1 MAGNKPGDMASKATD
16 TCLDNKSMH
25 TRTIFLL
32 FLCSYA
38 LLDCPGLRAQDS
50 LLLRESVQKWQ
61 NATAYTLEVAR
72 AMPWEYY
79 DFKPVEEEFTFA
91 QQLEHMAG
99 NMQWLAGKYLRGQ
112 AFTHPLLEQTTR
124 TPEES
129 LSLLEISLAFAEET
143 LAHYPADSLN
153 KVHDFFAGPLS
164 SRQLIHLLHDHH
176 THHRGQLIVYLRLK
190 GIRPPRYRGW

>member
-1 MAGNKPGDMASKATD
+1 MNTSQF
-16 TCLDNKSMH
+16 
-25 TRTIFLL
+25 FLL
-32 FLCSYA
+32 LCCCA
-38 LLDCPGLRAQDS
+38 LFVCPELRAQDS

-61 NATAYTLEVAR
+61 NAAAYTLEVAE
-72 AMPWEYY
+72 AMPLAYY
-79 DFKPVEEEFTFA
+79 DFRPVEEEFTFA

-112 AFTHPLLEQTTR
+112 AFAHPLLEQPTR

-129 LSLLEISLAFAEET
+129 LSLLRISLAFAAET
-143 LAHYPADSLN
+143 LMQYPADSLN
-153 KVHDFFAGPLS
+153 NVHDFFAGPLS
-164 SRQLIHLLHDHH
+164 SRQLINLLHDHH